1 MTLLHILGL
10 AAKILFVLGLW
21 LCLMGLT
28 YILMDLFIDWY
39 AQFKQARKD
48 KAAKK
53 VAVPPATKPTT
64 KG

>member
-1 MTLLHILGL
+1 M